1 MPEKI
6 AYAGRSCIEYW
17 YDTCL
22 MKVFLLAASYVF
34 NPSSQA
40 CCNSSLSGCMY
51 TSIFFPGYLGPR
63 IINVR
68 KMFFLFII
76 SEGGRLRG
84 MTNTGQQL
92 YEAAIRPKGLNPSV
106 PTVIRQCLGS
116 LAFSKCFSSKCF
128 HAEPSDG

>member
-1 MPEKI
+1 MPEKS

-17 YDTCL
+17 YHTRIV
-22 MKVFLLAASYVF
+22 KVFLLAASYVL

-40 CCNSSLSGCMY
+40 CSNSSLSGCMY
-51 TSIFFPGYLGPR
+51 TSIFFPEYLGPG

-68 KMFFLFII
+68 KMLFLFII
-76 SEGGRLRG
+76 SDGGRLSG

-92 YEAAIRPKGLNPSV
+92 YGAAIRPKGLNPSV
-106 PTVIRQCLGS
+106 PTAIRQCLGS
-116 LAFSKCFSSKCF
+116 LDFSECFSSKCF